1 MRTGSVTSIR
11 LRPDQIAKLP
21 KGLGAKI
28 IRRAVERYRRGEIT
42 IPRNTKKEV
51 AENGKEV
58 LQVFAFRGRISIGDA
73 RLRQILDAHFEHP
86 TDHSREFEYWNRIAE
101 EMLKSL
107 PPVILE

>member
-1 MRTGSVTSIR
+1 MGKIKSTVTSIR

-28 IRRAVERYRRGEIT
+28 IRLAIERYRNGEIV
-42 IPRNTKKEV
+42 IQKQRKRQ
-51 AENGKEV
+51 NGEEV
-58 LQVFAFRGRISIGDA
+58 LQVFAFRGRLQVDQA

-86 TDHSREFEYWNRIAE
+86 TDYDQEYRYWNRIAE

>member
-1 MRTGSVTSIR
+1 MNTGSVTSIR

-28 IRRAVERYRRGEIT
+28 IRRAIERYRNGEIV
-42 IPRNTKKEV
+42 IQKQRNRQNE
-51 AENGKEV
+51 KEV
-58 LQVFAFRGRISIGDA
+58 LQVFAFRGRLQVSQA